1 MAKVAIRFA
10 ESALADLESIRAWY
24 AEQDVP
30 EVGER
35 LIGEIVASIEALAEH
50 PDMGRIVPE
59 FDQPVLRELIR
70 PPFRIVY
77 RRDPKH
83 VRVVRVWRSE
93 RLLDVPDEDTHVLRV
108 TPIDDA
114 KQRPDQLAQKGLV
127 ELGDDP
133 PHVRMFGECLDA
145 RDDFL
150 DQALA
155 HLGHVLFGVPGPY
168 RLQIGHC
175 RFGNPD
181 GDLRHAVTSSRAEP
195 WRLRATALGRPR
207 RRRGRQRPRA

>member
-10 ESALADLESIRAWY
+10 ESALADLESIRDWY

-35 LIGEIVASIEALAEH
+35 LVGEIIASIEALADH

-59 FDQPVLRELIR
+59 FDQPSLRELIR

-93 RLLDVPDEDTHVLRV
+93 RLLDVPDED
-108 TPIDDA
+108 
-114 KQRPDQLAQKGLV
+114 
-127 ELGDDP
+127 
-133 PHVRMFGECLDA
+133 
-145 RDDFL
+145 
-150 DQALA
+150 AL
-155 HLGHVLFGVPGPY
+155 
-168 RLQIGHC
+168 
-175 RFGNPD
+175 
-181 GDLRHAVTSSRAEP
+181 
-195 WRLRATALGRPR
+195 
-207 RRRGRQRPRA
+207 